1 MGYDFHDLQVKT
13 ADPAPNPEVS
23 DTRTDAIDSPA
34 GKRGI
39 RHPGLLKQA
48 GIAVKSYPVYPQI
61 IPNLRLLLTFATV
74 DVQIME
80 YNTERNYLGMKEYG
94 RHVQKMVE
102 YLLTIED
109 REKRQEQAQYVIELM
124 GFVNPHLKN
133 VEDFRHKLWD
143 HLFFISDFKLDVDS
157 PYPIPQKETYKQ
169 KPDPL
174 PYPKRHPKYAHLG
187 KNLEVVIDKAL
198 KEEDPE
204 KKAGFA
210 HAIAYY
216 MKLAYSNWHKE
227 LVHDDTIRTELNSI
241 TGGQL
246 EFSNTP
252 YIKHRNQNFERDE
265 YPRGGRWQ
273 QNFGGRSG
281 GRSQGGQRDN
291 NRGGRAQGG
300 NRGGGG
306 NQGGNR
312 SNNGGRQEGR
322 GGQFKKRY

>member
-1 MGYDFHDLQVKT
+1 
-13 ADPAPNPEVS
+13 
-23 DTRTDAIDSPA
+23 
-34 GKRGI
+34 
-39 RHPGLLKQA
+39 
-48 GIAVKSYPVYPQI
+48 
-61 IPNLRLLLTFATV
+61 
-74 DVQIME
+74 ME
-80 YNTERNYLGMKEYG
+80 YNTNRNYLGMKEYG

-109 REKRQEQAQYVIELM
+109 RDKRQQQAQSVIELM
-124 GFVNPHLKN
+124 GFLNPHLKN
-133 VEDFRHKLWD
+133 VEDFRHMLWD
-143 HLFFISDFKLDVDS
+143 HLFFISGFQLDVDS

-227 LVHDDTIRTELNSI
+227 LVHDDAIRSELNSI
-241 TGGQL
+241 TGGEL

-252 YIKHRNQNFERDE
+252 FIKHRNQNFERDE
-265 YPRGGRWQ
+265 YGGGRSGGRWQ
-273 QNFGGRSG
+273 QNFGGR
-281 GRSQGGQRDN
+281 
-291 NRGGRAQGG
+291 NR
-300 NRGGGG
+300 NTSGGGG
-306 NQGGNR
+306 NRNNRNNSGGGGNR
-312 SNNGGRQEGR
+312 SNRNNNNNRN
-322 GGQFKKRY
+322 GQFKKRY

>member
-1 MGYDFHDLQVKT
+1 M
-13 ADPAPNPEVS
+13 
-23 DTRTDAIDSPA
+23 
-34 GKRGI
+34 
-39 RHPGLLKQA
+39 
-48 GIAVKSYPVYPQI
+48 
-61 IPNLRLLLTFATV
+61 NLN
-74 DVQIME
+74 DQME
-80 YNTERNYLGMKEYG
+80 YNTDRNYLGMKEYG

-109 REKRQEQAQYVIELM
+109 KDKRQQQAQAVIELM
-124 GFVNPHLKN
+124 GFLNPHLKN

-143 HLFFISDFKLDVDS
+143 HLFFISDFKLEVDS

-169 KPDPL
+169 KPDPI

-227 LVHDDTIRTELNSI
+227 LVHDDSIRSELNSI
-241 TGGQL
+241 TGGEL

-252 YIKHRNQNFERDE
+252 YIKHRNQNFERDD
-265 YPRGGRWQ
+265 YRPNNGGRWQ
-273 QNFGGRSG
+273 QNFNGRSNNN
-281 GRSQGGQRDN
+281 RNAQGGQRS
-291 NRGGRAQGG
+291 GG
-300 NRGGGG
+300 
-306 NQGGNR
+306 
-312 SNNGGRQEGR
+312 NNGGRPNNNRNTQQGQGGGQRSGGNNGGRPDSR